1 MISQS
6 LADRVIGLASSVGV
20 ERFFISPG
28 SRSQSLVLAVEQLAQ
43 VELAESYVRVD
54 ERSMS
59 FMALGNSVASDK
71 PSALIVTSGT
81 AVANLH
87 PAMLEA
93 HHAGIPLIAITADR
107 PTRLRGKGSNQTTLQ
122 PGIFGELIEYVD
134 VQSEQDL
141 NVARE
146 KLIAALNSSKPIQLN
161 VCFDE
166 PLSGQSEVTKFVEK
180 IELSRPSKTVTE
192 IDCSV
197 RGVVIAGAGGDQA
210 REFAES
216 ANWPL
221 FAEPSSG
228 ARSGNNAILNY
239 EALLKTALSEE
250 IQSVVVFGKP
260 TLTRVVNQLIGSQDQ
275 ITVVSSDHGV
285 FDIGDNAVSAE
296 SLKAS
301 NPISGWLEKW
311 QSQVQNHE
319 FGREQLIQKIYAATN
334 VTDSIYLGASKMIRI
349 ANNVAPA
356 KEVSVYSNRGLAGID
371 GSNSTAIGISLNTA
385 GVTRAIIGDLTAIH
399 DVGGLNLSSISQPNV
414 QLWVVNDSG
423 GKIFEQL
430 EIRQQI
436 DDEIYSKYFQTPQ
449 VFDLALIAKGFGW
462 GYQLIENSHQLDA
475 AIDAPGPVIF
485 EIKL

>member
-28 SRSQSLVLAVEQLAQ
+28 SRSQALVVAVEKLTQKKF
-43 VELAESYVRVD
+43 AESYVGID

-71 PSALIVTSGT
+71 PSAMIVTSGT

-107 PTRLRGKGSNQTTLQ
+107 PKRLRGKGSNQTTLQ
-122 PGIFGELIEYVD
+122 PGVFGELIDHVD
-134 VQSEQDL
+134 IESEQDL
-141 NVARE
+141 TLAEE
-146 KLIAALNSSKPIQLN
+146 KLVTALNSSQPIQIN

-166 PLSGQSEVTKFVEK
+166 PLSGDSEVTGFVEK
-180 IELSRPSKTVTE
+180 IERERASKTATE

-197 RGVVIAGAGGDQA
+197 RGVVIAGAGGVGA

-221 FAEPSSG
+221 LAEPSSG
-228 ARSGNNAILNY
+228 GRAGDHAILDY
-239 EALLKTALSEE
+239 ESLLKTALAEQIE
-250 IQSVVVFGKP
+250 AVVVFGKP
-260 TLTRVVNQLIGSQDQ
+260 TLTRVVNQLISSQEQ
-275 ITVVSSDHGV
+275 ITVVSSDYGP
-285 FDIGDNAVSAE
+285 FDIADNAVLAD
-296 SLKAS
+296 SLKAIRP
-301 NPISGWLEKW
+301 NSGWLEKW
-311 QSQVQNHE
+311 QSEVQDYE
-319 FGREQLIQKIYAATN
+319 FGREQLIQKIWNATN
-334 VTDSIYLGASKMIRI
+334 DSDSIYLGASKMIRV
-349 ANNVAPA
+349 ANSVAPA

-385 GVTRAIIGDLTAIH
+385 GITRAIVGDLTAIH
-399 DVGGLNLSSISQPNV
+399 DVGGLNLSSIPRPNV

-430 EIRQQI
+430 EIKQMI
-436 DDEIYSKYFQTPQ
+436 DDDIYTKYFQTPQ
-449 VFDLALIAKGFGW
+449 QFDLGLIAKAFGW
-462 GYQLIENSHQLDA
+462 DYQLVQNSEQLEK
-475 AIDAPGPVIF
+475 AIDIRGPVIF
-485 EIKL
+485 ELKL